1 MKTMNFL
8 EQKALNNFRNLF
20 FCNRVVKHKDNNWT
34 LLWWF
39 YFIFLNL
46 ITYVCFDLLLLLFS
60 IYNIV

>member
-1 MKTMNFL
+1 MKTMNLL
-8 EQKALNNFRNLF
+8 EQKVLNNFRNLF

-39 YFIFLNL
+39 YFIFYL